1 MCSTFVLMFTT
12 RQKQLFEFI
21 KSHYAHS
28 GIVPSYDEMRAAL
41 GLASKSS
48 VFALIDQLVQ
58 KGFIRKSLNKAR
70 SLEIVEQAAKTLNLI
85 PHYGRIAAGLPIAAL
100 TQADEFEMPGN
111 WLGKADYAL
120 TVVGQ
125 SMQDAGILDGD
136 TALIKQTAT
145 APPKSIVVALI
156 NNEET
161 TLKYYQPH
169 GTNIILLPANAA
181 FEPQHYHASQVQIQ
195 GVLAGIFR
203 NLEAKWKI

>member
-1 MCSTFVLMFTT
+1 MLTS
-12 RQKQLFEFI
+12 RQKQLFELI
-21 KSHYAHS
+21 KSHLAHD
-28 GIVPSYDEMRAAL
+28 GIIPSYEEMRTAM

-58 KGFIRKSLNKAR
+58 KGFVRKSINKAR

-85 PHYGRIAAGLPIAAL
+85 PHYGRIAVGLPIAAL
-100 TQADEFEMPGN
+100 TQAGEFEMPGN

-125 SMQDAGILDGD
+125 SMKDAGILDGD
-136 TALIKQTAT
+136 TALIKHAVTAQS
-145 APPKSIVVALI
+145 KSIVVALI

-161 TLKYYQPH
+161 TLKYYQPQ
-169 GTNIILLPANAA
+169 GKTVFLLPANDA
-181 FEPQHYHASQVQIQ
+181 FEPQRYDASEVQVQ